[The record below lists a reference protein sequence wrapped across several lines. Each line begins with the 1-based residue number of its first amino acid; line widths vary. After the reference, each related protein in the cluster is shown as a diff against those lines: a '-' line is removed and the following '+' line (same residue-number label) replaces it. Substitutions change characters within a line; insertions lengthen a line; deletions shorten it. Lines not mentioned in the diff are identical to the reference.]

1 MQTYLSSDLILQRI
15 GIAMLSALLL
25 AGCSDNAAEPQIV
38 ETAAEAAPYSFELLN
53 PELSASAKEI
63 ALEYVQQIDTDFK
76 QAGIEIEKFQSS
88 IATLTDQT
96 NIENLNLSKQAWL
109 NAHSAYELTTLHR
122 YYATQLMGE
131 QDSLA
136 LMQLQYQINHW
147 PIVPGYID
155 YVDGYPD
162 SGIVHDI
169 NVNLDADS
177 LREQHGSFDVSEVTL
192 GFHAIEFLLWGYDA
206 DSVARPATDFDA
218 VLELTPK
225 EIESGYTLEQLSNNR
240 RRLFLTV
247 VADTLVKDF
256 LAVQSLWLAE
266 KPSISQRI
274 ESISGTEL
282 IVNVNLD
289 ADSLR
294 QQHGSFD
301 VSEVTLG
308 FHAIE
313 FLLWGYDADSVA
325 RPATDFD
332 AVLELTPKE
341 IESGYTLEQLSNN
354 RRRLFLT
361 VVADTLVKDFLA
373 VQSLWLAEKPSI
385 SQRIESISGTELIVI
400 LADSMSA
407 MLTQEL
413 LQRSLYPMLNG
424 DFVESVQSPYS
435 RSTQNAVSSQLSGLE
450 RLLLERQTENGTTLD
465 LVFSAI
471 SDEFSEFFYQNFDA
485 SKACLVLL
493 YSNREGDSASPTTA
507 RETEVVECIN
517 LLTIIIDYNDR
528 LKFDLTN

>member
-38 ETAAEAAPYSFELLN
+38 ETAAEAAPSAFELLN

-96 NIENLNLSKQAWL
+96 NIENLSLSKQAWL

-131 QDSLA
+131 QDSLV

-247 VADTLVKDF
+247 VADTLVNDF
-256 LAVQSLWLAE
+256 LALQSLWLAE
-266 KPSISQRI
+266 
-274 ESISGTEL
+274 E
-282 IVNVNLD
+282 
-289 ADSLR
+289 
-294 QQHGSFD
+294 
-301 VSEVTLG
+301 
-308 FHAIE
+308 
-313 FLLWGYDADSVA
+313 
-325 RPATDFD
+325 
-332 AVLELTPKE
+332 
-341 IESGYTLEQLSNN
+341 
-354 RRRLFLT
+354 
-361 VVADTLVKDFLA
+361 
-373 VQSLWLAEKPSI
+373 PSI

-424 DFVESVQSPYS
+424 NFVESVQSPYS

-493 YSNREGDSASPTTA
+493 YSNREGDSASPATA

-517 LLTIIIDYNDR
+517 LLTNIVDYNDR

>member
-38 ETAAEAAPYSFELLN
+38 ETAAEAAPSAFELLN

-131 QDSLA
+131 QDSLV

-169 NVNLDADS
+169 NVNLNADS

-240 RRLFLTV
+240 RRLFLSV
-247 VADTLVKDF
+247 VVDTLVKDF
-256 LAVQSLWLAE
+256 LALQSLWLAE
-266 KPSISQRI
+266 
-274 ESISGTEL
+274 E
-282 IVNVNLD
+282 
-289 ADSLR
+289 
-294 QQHGSFD
+294 
-301 VSEVTLG
+301 
-308 FHAIE
+308 
-313 FLLWGYDADSVA
+313 
-325 RPATDFD
+325 
-332 AVLELTPKE
+332 
-341 IESGYTLEQLSNN
+341 
-354 RRRLFLT
+354 
-361 VVADTLVKDFLA
+361 
-373 VQSLWLAEKPSI
+373 PSI

-493 YSNREGDSASPTTA
+493 YSNREGDSASPATA

-517 LLTIIIDYNDR
+517 LLTNIVDYNDR
-528 LKFDLTN
+528 LKSDLTN

>member
-1 MQTYLSSDLILQRI
+1 
-15 GIAMLSALLL
+15 MLSALLL
-25 AGCSDNAAEPQIV
+25 AGCSDNAAEPQII
-38 ETAAEAAPYSFELLN
+38 ETAAEAAPSAFELLN

-247 VADTLVKDF
+247 VADTLVNDF
-256 LAVQSLWLAE
+256 LALQSLWLAE
-266 KPSISQRI
+266 
-274 ESISGTEL
+274 E
-282 IVNVNLD
+282 
-289 ADSLR
+289 
-294 QQHGSFD
+294 
-301 VSEVTLG
+301 
-308 FHAIE
+308 
-313 FLLWGYDADSVA
+313 
-325 RPATDFD
+325 
-332 AVLELTPKE
+332 
-341 IESGYTLEQLSNN
+341 
-354 RRRLFLT
+354 
-361 VVADTLVKDFLA
+361 
-373 VQSLWLAEKPSI
+373 PSI

-493 YSNREGDSASPTTA
+493 YSNREGDSASPATA

-517 LLTIIIDYNDR
+517 LLTNIIDYNDR

>member
-1 MQTYLSSDLILQRI
+1 
-15 GIAMLSALLL
+15 MLSALLL

-38 ETAAEAAPYSFELLN
+38 ETAAEAAPSAFELLN

-63 ALEYVQQIDTDFK
+63 ALEYMRQIDTDFK

-131 QDSLA
+131 QDSLV

-169 NVNLDADS
+169 NVNLNADS

-240 RRLFLTV
+240 RRLFLSV
-247 VADTLVKDF
+247 VVDTLVKDF
-256 LAVQSLWLAE
+256 LALQSLWLAE
-266 KPSISQRI
+266 
-274 ESISGTEL
+274 E
-282 IVNVNLD
+282 
-289 ADSLR
+289 
-294 QQHGSFD
+294 
-301 VSEVTLG
+301 
-308 FHAIE
+308 
-313 FLLWGYDADSVA
+313 
-325 RPATDFD
+325 
-332 AVLELTPKE
+332 
-341 IESGYTLEQLSNN
+341 
-354 RRRLFLT
+354 
-361 VVADTLVKDFLA
+361 
-373 VQSLWLAEKPSI
+373 PSI

-493 YSNREGDSASPTTA
+493 YSNREGDSASPATA

-517 LLTIIIDYNDR
+517 LLTNIVDYNDR

>member
-38 ETAAEAAPYSFELLN
+38 ETAAEAAPSAFELLN

-169 NVNLDADS
+169 NVNLNADS

-256 LAVQSLWLAE
+256 LALQSLWLAE
-266 KPSISQRI
+266 
-274 ESISGTEL
+274 E
-282 IVNVNLD
+282 
-289 ADSLR
+289 
-294 QQHGSFD
+294 
-301 VSEVTLG
+301 
-308 FHAIE
+308 
-313 FLLWGYDADSVA
+313 
-325 RPATDFD
+325 
-332 AVLELTPKE
+332 
-341 IESGYTLEQLSNN
+341 
-354 RRRLFLT
+354 
-361 VVADTLVKDFLA
+361 
-373 VQSLWLAEKPSI
+373 PSI

>member
-1 MQTYLSSDLILQRI
+1 
-15 GIAMLSALLL
+15 MLSALLL

-38 ETAAEAAPYSFELLN
+38 ETAAEAAPSAFELLN

-96 NIENLNLSKQAWL
+96 NIENLSLSKQAWL

-122 YYATQLMGE
+122 YYVTQLMGE

-247 VADTLVKDF
+247 VADTLVNDF
-256 LAVQSLWLAE
+256 LALQSLWLAE
-266 KPSISQRI
+266 
-274 ESISGTEL
+274 E
-282 IVNVNLD
+282 
-289 ADSLR
+289 
-294 QQHGSFD
+294 
-301 VSEVTLG
+301 
-308 FHAIE
+308 
-313 FLLWGYDADSVA
+313 
-325 RPATDFD
+325 
-332 AVLELTPKE
+332 
-341 IESGYTLEQLSNN
+341 
-354 RRRLFLT
+354 
-361 VVADTLVKDFLA
+361 
-373 VQSLWLAEKPSI
+373 PSI

-424 DFVESVQSPYS
+424 NFVESVQSPYS

-493 YSNREGDSASPTTA
+493 YSNREGDSASPATA

-517 LLTIIIDYNDR
+517 LLTNIVDYNDR

>member
-38 ETAAEAAPYSFELLN
+38 ETAAEAAPSAFELLN

-63 ALEYVQQIDTDFK
+63 ALEYVRQIDTDFK
-76 QAGIEIEKFQSS
+76 QAGIEIKKFQSS

-131 QDSLA
+131 QDSLV

-240 RRLFLTV
+240 RRLFLSV
-247 VADTLVKDF
+247 VVDTLVKDF
-256 LAVQSLWLAE
+256 LALQSLWLAE
-266 KPSISQRI
+266 
-274 ESISGTEL
+274 E
-282 IVNVNLD
+282 
-289 ADSLR
+289 
-294 QQHGSFD
+294 
-301 VSEVTLG
+301 
-308 FHAIE
+308 
-313 FLLWGYDADSVA
+313 
-325 RPATDFD
+325 
-332 AVLELTPKE
+332 
-341 IESGYTLEQLSNN
+341 
-354 RRRLFLT
+354 
-361 VVADTLVKDFLA
+361 
-373 VQSLWLAEKPSI
+373 PSI

-493 YSNREGDSASPTTA
+493 YSNREGDSASPATA

-517 LLTIIIDYNDR
+517 LLTNIVDYNDR
-528 LKFDLTN
+528 LKSDLTN

>member
-38 ETAAEAAPYSFELLN
+38 ETAAEAAPSAFELLN

-131 QDSLA
+131 QDSLV

-155 YVDGYPD
+155 YVYGYPD

-169 NVNLDADS
+169 NVNLNADS

-240 RRLFLTV
+240 RRLFLSV
-247 VADTLVKDF
+247 VVDTLVKDF
-256 LAVQSLWLAE
+256 LALQSLWLAE
-266 KPSISQRI
+266 
-274 ESISGTEL
+274 E
-282 IVNVNLD
+282 
-289 ADSLR
+289 
-294 QQHGSFD
+294 
-301 VSEVTLG
+301 
-308 FHAIE
+308 
-313 FLLWGYDADSVA
+313 
-325 RPATDFD
+325 
-332 AVLELTPKE
+332 
-341 IESGYTLEQLSNN
+341 
-354 RRRLFLT
+354 
-361 VVADTLVKDFLA
+361 
-373 VQSLWLAEKPSI
+373 PSI

-493 YSNREGDSASPTTA
+493 YSNREGDSASPATA

-517 LLTIIIDYNDR
+517 LLTNIVDYNDR
-528 LKFDLTN
+528 LKSDLTN

>member
-1 MQTYLSSDLILQRI
+1 
-15 GIAMLSALLL
+15 MLSALLL

-38 ETAAEAAPYSFELLN
+38 ETAAEAAPSSFELLN

-282 IVNVNLD
+282 IV
-289 ADSLR
+289 
-294 QQHGSFD
+294 
-301 VSEVTLG
+301 
-308 FHAIE
+308 
-313 FLLWGYDADSVA
+313 
-325 RPATDFD
+325 
-332 AVLELTPKE
+332 
-341 IESGYTLEQLSNN
+341 
-354 RRRLFLT
+354 
-361 VVADTLVKDFLA
+361 
-373 VQSLWLAEKPSI
+373 
-385 SQRIESISGTELIVI
+385 I

-471 SDEFSEFFYQNFDA
+471 SDEFSEFFYQSFDA

>member
-1 MQTYLSSDLILQRI
+1 
-15 GIAMLSALLL
+15 MLSALLL

-38 ETAAEAAPYSFELLN
+38 ETAAEAAPSAFELLN

-131 QDSLA
+131 QDSLV

-169 NVNLDADS
+169 NVNLNADS

-240 RRLFLTV
+240 RRLFLSV
-247 VADTLVKDF
+247 VVDTLVKDF
-256 LAVQSLWLAE
+256 LALQSLWLAE
-266 KPSISQRI
+266 
-274 ESISGTEL
+274 E
-282 IVNVNLD
+282 
-289 ADSLR
+289 
-294 QQHGSFD
+294 
-301 VSEVTLG
+301 
-308 FHAIE
+308 
-313 FLLWGYDADSVA
+313 
-325 RPATDFD
+325 
-332 AVLELTPKE
+332 
-341 IESGYTLEQLSNN
+341 
-354 RRRLFLT
+354 
-361 VVADTLVKDFLA
+361 
-373 VQSLWLAEKPSI
+373 PSI

-493 YSNREGDSASPTTA
+493 YSNREGDSASPATA

-517 LLTIIIDYNDR
+517 LLTNIVDYNDR
-528 LKFDLTN
+528 LKSDLTN

>member
-25 AGCSDNAAEPQIV
+25 ARCSDNAAEPQIV
-38 ETAAEAAPYSFELLN
+38 ETAAEATPSAFELLN

-63 ALEYVQQIDTDFK
+63 ALEYVRQIDTDFK

-131 QDSLA
+131 QDSLV

-192 GFHAIEFLLWGYDA
+192 GFHVIEFLLWGYDA

-256 LAVQSLWLAE
+256 LALQSLWLAE
-266 KPSISQRI
+266 EPSISQRI
-274 ESISGTEL
+274 ESISG
-282 IVNVNLD
+282 
-289 ADSLR
+289 A
-294 QQHGSFD
+294 
-301 VSEVTLG
+301 
-308 FHAIE
+308 
-313 FLLWGYDADSVA
+313 
-325 RPATDFD
+325 
-332 AVLELTPKE
+332 
-341 IESGYTLEQLSNN
+341 
-354 RRRLFLT
+354 
-361 VVADTLVKDFLA
+361 
-373 VQSLWLAEKPSI
+373 
-385 SQRIESISGTELIVI
+385 ELIVI

-413 LQRSLYPMLNG
+413 LLRSLYPMLNG

-435 RSTQNAVSSQLSGLE
+435 QSTQNAVSSQLSGLE

-471 SDEFSEFFYQNFDA
+471 SNEFSEFFYQNFDA

-493 YSNREGDSASPTTA
+493 YSNREGDSASPATA

-517 LLTIIIDYNDR
+517 LLTNIVDYNDR
-528 LKFDLTN
+528 LKFDLIN

>member
-1 MQTYLSSDLILQRI
+1 
-15 GIAMLSALLL
+15 MLSALLL

-38 ETAAEAAPYSFELLN
+38 ETAAEAAPSAFELLN

-169 NVNLDADS
+169 NVNLNADS

-256 LAVQSLWLAE
+256 LALQSLWLAE
-266 KPSISQRI
+266 
-274 ESISGTEL
+274 E
-282 IVNVNLD
+282 
-289 ADSLR
+289 
-294 QQHGSFD
+294 
-301 VSEVTLG
+301 
-308 FHAIE
+308 
-313 FLLWGYDADSVA
+313 
-325 RPATDFD
+325 
-332 AVLELTPKE
+332 
-341 IESGYTLEQLSNN
+341 
-354 RRRLFLT
+354 
-361 VVADTLVKDFLA
+361 
-373 VQSLWLAEKPSI
+373 PSI

-493 YSNREGDSASPTTA
+493 YSNS
-507 RETEVVECIN
+507 C
-517 LLTIIIDYNDR
+517 LLYTSDAADE
-528 LKFDLTN
+528 

>member
-1 MQTYLSSDLILQRI
+1 MQTYLSSELILQRI

-38 ETAAEAAPYSFELLN
+38 ETAAEAAPSSFELLN

-282 IVNVNLD
+282 IV
-289 ADSLR
+289 
-294 QQHGSFD
+294 
-301 VSEVTLG
+301 
-308 FHAIE
+308 
-313 FLLWGYDADSVA
+313 
-325 RPATDFD
+325 
-332 AVLELTPKE
+332 
-341 IESGYTLEQLSNN
+341 
-354 RRRLFLT
+354 
-361 VVADTLVKDFLA
+361 
-373 VQSLWLAEKPSI
+373 
-385 SQRIESISGTELIVI
+385 I

-424 DFVESVQSPYS
+424 NFVESVQSPYS

-493 YSNREGDSASPTTA
+493 YSNREGDSASPATA

-517 LLTIIIDYNDR
+517 LLTNIIDYNDR

>member
-1 MQTYLSSDLILQRI
+1 
-15 GIAMLSALLL
+15 MLSALLL

-38 ETAAEAAPYSFELLN
+38 ETAAEAAPCSFELLN

-96 NIENLNLSKQAWL
+96 NIENLSLSKQAWL

-122 YYATQLMGE
+122 YYVTQLMGE

-169 NVNLDADS
+169 NVNLNADS

-240 RRLFLTV
+240 RRLFLSV
-247 VADTLVKDF
+247 VVDTLVKDF
-256 LAVQSLWLAE
+256 LALQSLWLAE
-266 KPSISQRI
+266 
-274 ESISGTEL
+274 E
-282 IVNVNLD
+282 
-289 ADSLR
+289 
-294 QQHGSFD
+294 
-301 VSEVTLG
+301 
-308 FHAIE
+308 
-313 FLLWGYDADSVA
+313 
-325 RPATDFD
+325 
-332 AVLELTPKE
+332 
-341 IESGYTLEQLSNN
+341 
-354 RRRLFLT
+354 
-361 VVADTLVKDFLA
+361 
-373 VQSLWLAEKPSI
+373 PSI

-471 SDEFSEFFYQNFDA
+471 SNEFSEFFYQNFDA

-493 YSNREGDSASPTTA
+493 YSNREGDSASPATA

-517 LLTIIIDYNDR
+517 LLTNIIDYNDR